1 MVRKWIF
8 LEFLFFQDSLK
19 VLIPSSLF
27 WFFCPPVVLLFLLC
41 RFLALLVRAL
51 PHMKT
56 AKRRPKCLN
65 CNEHFLPN
73 YRTRLL
79 QKHCNKPE
87 CRLARKRA
95 SQKAWLQKDTN
106 QNYFSGALNSSRA
119 RLWQEAHPAYW
130 KNTRRYRS
138 RTLQDHCIEQVTA
151 IQEVAEAIPAST
163 LQDLCTL
170 QTPLFVGLIS
180 MLTHSTLQDDIE
192 VTTRNLVNKGYD
204 ILGMAPG
211 VNIERSHEKTCPQSR
226 ASAQSPPSV

>member
-130 KNTRRYRS
+130 KNTRRSRS
-138 RTLQDHCIEQVTA
+138 R
-151 IQEVAEAIPAST
+151 T